1 MKAWQ
6 ETWTDG
12 CPARAKYDVMSHHPY
27 REWMACEC
35 HALECEREG
44 CEVERAEVLP

>member
-1 MKAWQ
+1 
-6 ETWTDG
+6 
-12 CPARAKYDVMSHHPY
+12 MSHHPY